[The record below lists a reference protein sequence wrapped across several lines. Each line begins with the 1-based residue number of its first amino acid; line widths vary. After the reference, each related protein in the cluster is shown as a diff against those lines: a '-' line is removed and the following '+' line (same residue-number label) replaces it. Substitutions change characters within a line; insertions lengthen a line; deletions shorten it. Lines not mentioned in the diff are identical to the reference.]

1 MMDWRAYL
9 GSGLIKEVRPNFR
22 QIERQI
28 LRAEKDLRTLELV
41 IDADPEWAS
50 TIAYQAMLRLGRALM
65 YSFRYL
71 PADGQQ
77 HKTVVEITGGLLGKE
92 YGLVVKY
99 FDRMRRSRN
108 LFFYDSLDTGGQA
121 QARRSLGTAE
131 KLLEAVKAKITERN
145 PQFGLG

>member
-1 MMDWRAYL
+1 
-9 GSGLIKEVRPNFR
+9 
-22 QIERQI
+22 
-28 LRAEKDLRTLELV
+28 
-41 IDADPEWAS
+41 
-50 TIAYQAMLRLGRALM
+50 M
-65 YSFRYL
+65 YSFGYL

>member
-1 MMDWRAYL
+1 MKDWRVYL
-9 GSGLIKEVRPNFR
+9 GSGLVKEVRSNFR
-22 QIERQI
+22 QIERQV

-41 IDADPEWAS
+41 IEADPEWAS

-65 YSFRYL
+65 FLFGYL

-77 HKTVVEITGGLLGKE
+77 HKTVIEITGGLLGKE
-92 YGLVVKY
+92 YSLVVKY

-108 LFFYDSLDTGGQA
+108 LFFYDSLDAGGQA
-121 QARRSLGTAE
+121 RARKSLGTAE
-131 KLLEAVKAKITERN
+131 ELLKAVKVKIAEQN